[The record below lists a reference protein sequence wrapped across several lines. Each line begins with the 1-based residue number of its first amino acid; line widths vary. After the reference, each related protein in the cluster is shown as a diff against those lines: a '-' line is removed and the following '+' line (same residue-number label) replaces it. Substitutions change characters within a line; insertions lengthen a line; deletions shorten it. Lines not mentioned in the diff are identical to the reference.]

1 MEAWRRSDPCEI
13 PWLAIQPRQS
23 RDHASQISVLTQDR
37 RNNVSYAIVG
47 FGKIGQALAK
57 AFARNG
63 IEVSVATTRDPG
75 SFAADAAAIGP
86 KIIPKTLAEA
96 VKAVIIF
103 LAVRFE
109 SHPDVAKALPTW
121 KGKTIIDVTN
131 AYGVPPE
138 KLGGQPSSK
147 VVAQAFTGARLV
159 KGFNHV
165 VAAVLDQDPAVHG
178 GRRVVFLASDDD
190 AAAEEIGALA
200 ENLGFAPIKLGGLS
214 EGGLLVQA
222 RGNSWGRL
230 IFRDLVKFD

>member
-1 MEAWRRSDPCEI
+1 M
-13 PWLAIQPRQS
+13 
-23 RDHASQISVLTQDR
+23 
-37 RNNVSYAIVG
+37 SYSIIG
-47 FGKIGQALAK
+47 FGNIGQALAK

-63 IEVSVATTRDPG
+63 IEVCVATTRDPE

-86 KIIPKTLAEA
+86 TIIPKKLADA
-96 VKAVIIF
+96 VKADIIF

-109 SHPDVAKALPTW
+109 SHPDVAKALATW
-121 KGKTIIDVTN
+121 QGKTIVDVTN
-131 AYGVPPE
+131 AYGVSPE
-138 KLGGQPSSK
+138 ELGGQPSSK
-147 VVAQAFTGARLV
+147 AVAQAFTGGRLV
-159 KGFNHV
+159 KGFNHL

-190 AAAEEIGALA
+190 GAAAEIGALA

-230 IFRDLVKFD
+230 IFQDLVKFDSKS